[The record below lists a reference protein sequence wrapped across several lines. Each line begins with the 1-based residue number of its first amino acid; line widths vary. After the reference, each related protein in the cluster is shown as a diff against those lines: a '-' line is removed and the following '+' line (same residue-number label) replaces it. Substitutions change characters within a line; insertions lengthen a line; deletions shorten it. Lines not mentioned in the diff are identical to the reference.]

1 MTERKDF
8 YLLEMEEERTARDKL
23 HSQIQFVVGLEGK
36 LQTTQE
42 GMIDFLKDLPLVD
55 GVFDLIPRNDRR
67 LLQNLQRVDAS
78 VVLVPHQKHLPK
90 RPSPN
95 HTQQLEVVLC
105 RNGGRRHRRRGF
117 VSHVSV
123 NRTIL
128 LVLEIAGTTH
138 AIRRL
143 VPVEHHLVLGTHGT
157 HHATARPTVV
167 LADEEGERNQ
177 ANLALVDLPRRRLA
191 RLPWRLEPSWN
202 TPGASSPKPRAPTT
216 PRPSSSA
223 RGMCRRSVAA
233 APR

>member
-1 MTERKDF
+1 
-8 YLLEMEEERTARDKL
+8 MEEERTAGDKL
-23 HSQIQFVVGLEGK
+23 HPQIQLVVGLEGK

-42 GMIDFLKDLPLVD
+42 GMIDFLENLPLVD
-55 GVFDLIPRNDRR
+55 GVFDLISRNDRR

-105 RNGGRRHRRRGF
+105 RNGGRRHRRGGF

-177 ANLALVDLPRRRLA
+177 ANLTLVDLPRRRLA

-202 TPGASSPKPRAPTT
+202 TPGASSPEPRAPTT

-223 RGMCRRSVAA
+223 RGTCRRSVAA

>member
-1 MTERKDF
+1 
-8 YLLEMEEERTARDKL
+8 MEEERTARDKL
-23 HSQIQFVVGLEGK
+23 HPQVPLVVGLEGN
-36 LQTTQE
+36 LQPTQE
-42 GMIDFLKDLPLVD
+42 GMIDFLENLPLVD
-55 GVFDLIPRNDRR
+55 GVLDLISRNDRR

-78 VVLVPHQKHLPK
+78 VMLVPHQKHLSE
-90 RPSPN
+90 RPSSN

-105 RNGGRRHRRRGF
+105 RNGGRRHRRSGF
-117 VSHVSV
+117 VSHVST

-167 LADEEGERNQ
+167 LADEDGERNQ
-177 ANLALVDLPRRRLA
+177 ANLTLVDLPRRRLA

-202 TPGASSPKPRAPTT
+202 TPGASSPELRAPTT